1 MVGKATLFVVAGFS
15 LIFLIVEY
23 NMGNVSTRAVSNFVD
38 YYVENYAHELAVSG
52 ANLAANEMFLNQTWT
67 SGYNNIDFKGGKLN
81 VKVDIIDAFTDTRKI
96 TSTAEYQTVKQT
108 VEVTLI
114 PSRFSKYAYYS
125 TSEGGNIIWISKDTV
140 WGPFHTQ
147 DWIRVSGSPVFYGKV
162 TTLKGVQKNSKT
174 DKPQFLGGFESGIN
188 VPIPNN
194 SVTSMGNAA
203 TTGGFK
209 ITGKDTVYLTFVSDS
224 IKIRYAYKGAVT
236 TFAANNLSAN
246 GVIFVENSTVRIQGK
261 VKGKFTVA
269 VSGTSSAGGDIYIDD
284 DITYNTNPL
293 TNPNSTDILGLVAK
307 SDVIITQNA
316 ANNNNVNIHASIF
329 CETGSF
335 TAQNYNSRPVS
346 GAINLLGG
354 IVQYTRG
361 PVGTFSGSTI
371 TSGFS
376 KSYKYDERLL
386 LVSPPAFP
394 ATGGYEIV
402 SWYE

>member
-23 NMGNVSTRAVSNFVD
+23 NMGNVSTRAVSNFTE
-38 YYVENYAHELAVSG
+38 YYLENYAHELAVSG
-52 ANLAANEMFLNQTWT
+52 ANLAANEMFLKQTWT
-67 SGYNNIDFKGGKLN
+67 NGYTDLDYKGGKLN
-81 VKVDIIDAFTDTRKI
+81 VKVEILDAFTDTRKI
-96 TSTAEYQTVKQT
+96 TSVAEYQTVKQT

-147 DWIRVSGSPVFYGKV
+147 DWIRVNGTPVFYGKV
-162 TTLKGVQKNSKT
+162 TTLKGLQKNSKS
-174 DKPQFLGGFESGIN
+174 DKPQFLGGFESGID

-194 SVTSMGNAA
+194 SVTVMESAA
-203 TTGGFK
+203 GSGGYKFTGQ
-209 ITGKDTVYLTFVSDS
+209 DTVYLTFVSDS
-224 IKIRYAYKGAVT
+224 IKVRYTYKGAT
-236 TFAANNLSAN
+236 TTLAANSISSN
-246 GVIFVENSTVRIQGK
+246 GVIFAENATVRIQGK

-269 VSGTSSAGGDIYIDD
+269 VSGTSSKGGDIYIDD
-284 DITYNTNPL
+284 DITYNSNPL

-307 SDVIITQNA
+307 NDVIITQNA
-316 ANNNNVNIHASIF
+316 VNNSNVSIHASIF

-335 TAQNYNSRPVS
+335 TAQNYSTRPVS

-354 IVQYTRG
+354 ITQYTRG
-361 PVGTFSGSTI
+361 AVGTFSGSTI
-371 TSGFS
+371 KSGFS

-386 LVSPPAFP
+386 LVSPPSFP

>member
-23 NMGNVSTRAVSNFVD
+23 NMGNVSTRAVSNFTD
-38 YYVENYAHELAVSG
+38 YYLENYTHELAVSG
-52 ANLAANEMFLNQTWT
+52 ANLAANEMFLNQNWT
-67 SGYNNIDFKGGKLN
+67 AGYSNLDYKGGKLN
-81 VKVDIIDAFTDTRKI
+81 VKVDILDAFTDTRKI
-96 TSTAEYQTVKQT
+96 TSIAEYQTIKQT

-114 PSRFSKYAYYS
+114 PSKFSKYAYYS

-162 TTLKGVQKNSKT
+162 TTLKGVQKNSYS
-174 DKPQFLGGFESGIN
+174 DKPKFLGGYESGIN
-188 VPIPNN
+188 VPIPTN
-194 SVTSMGNAA
+194 STISMNNAA
-203 TTGGFK
+203 TTGGYKF
-209 ITGKDTVYLTFVSDS
+209 TGKDTVYLTFVSDS
-224 IKIRYAYKGAVT
+224 IKVRYAYKGTIT
-236 TFAANNLSAN
+236 TFAANSISPN
-246 GVIFVENSTVRIQGK
+246 GVIFAENATVRIQGK

-269 VSGTSSAGGDIYIDD
+269 VSGPAGKGDIYIDD

-293 TNPNSTDILGLVAK
+293 TNPNSTDILGLVAQ

-335 TAQNYNSRPVS
+335 TAQNYNTRPVS

-354 IVQYTRG
+354 IIQYTRG

-371 TSGFS
+371 NSGFS
-376 KSYKYDERLL
+376 KSYKYDDRLL
-386 LVSPPAFP
+386 LTSPPAFP
-394 ATGGYEIV
+394 GTGGYEIV

>member
-23 NMGNVSTRAVSNFVD
+23 NMGNVSTRAVSNFTD
-38 YYVENYAHELAVSG
+38 YYLENYAHELAVSG
-52 ANLAANEMFLNQTWT
+52 ANLAANDMFLDQSWKN
-67 SGYNNIDFKGGKLN
+67 GYQNLDYKGGKLN
-81 VKVDIIDAFTDTRKI
+81 VTVEILDAFTDTRKI
-96 TSTAEYQTVKQT
+96 TSVAEYQTVKQT

-147 DWIRVSGSPVFYGKV
+147 DWIRVNGSPVFYGKV
-162 TTLKGVQKNSKT
+162 TTLKGVQKNSYT
-174 DKPQFLGGFESGIN
+174 DKPKFLGGFESGIN
-188 VPIPNN
+188 VPIPTN
-194 SVTSMGNAA
+194 SVGLMESAA
-203 TTGGFK
+203 GSGGYKF
-209 ITGKDTVYLTFVSDS
+209 TGKDTVYLTFVSDS
-224 IKIRYAYKGAVT
+224 IKVRYAYKGAIT
-236 TFAANNLSAN
+236 TFAANSVSSN
-246 GVIFVENSTVRIQGK
+246 GVIFVQNSTVRIQGK

-269 VSGTSSAGGDIYIDD
+269 VSGTSTGGDIYIDD
-284 DITYNTNPL
+284 DIIYNTNPL
-293 TNPNSTDILGLVAK
+293 TNPNSTDILGLVAYD
-307 SDVIITQNA
+307 DVIITQNA

-354 IVQYTRG
+354 ITQYTRG
-361 PVGTFSGSTI
+361 AVGTFSGSTLN
-371 TSGFS
+371 SGFS
-376 KSYKYDERLL
+376 KSYRYDERLL